1 MNPYFISLQEFN
13 TLYLNLLCSDP
24 PFQIRFCWKQ
34 LNPCTGK
41 GYCLTSYTEHNGIPQ
56 LLPLSNITETQFF
69 FSEGSCWI
77 LAVTIISASVVVGKI
92 FIMFFQEEVRNAPD
106 VTRSWAN
113 KRQDTLRPQVPNK
126 YPQTA
131 VAIIIPCKSRQNLII
146 SISCIWKAL

>member
-13 TLYLNLLCSDP
+13 TLYLNLLCYDP
-24 PFQIRFCWKQ
+24 PFQVRFSWKW
-34 LNPCTGK
+34 LNPCPDK

-56 LLPLSNITETQFF
+56 LLPLSNLTKTQFF

-77 LAVTIISASVVVGKI
+77 LALTIISASVVVGKI
-92 FIMFFQEEVRNAPD
+92 LIVFFREEVRNTTD
-106 VTRSWAN
+106 VTRFWPN
-113 KRQDTLRPQVPNK
+113 KRQDTLRPQVSNK

-131 VAIIIPCKSRQNLII
+131 VAIIIPCKSIQNLII